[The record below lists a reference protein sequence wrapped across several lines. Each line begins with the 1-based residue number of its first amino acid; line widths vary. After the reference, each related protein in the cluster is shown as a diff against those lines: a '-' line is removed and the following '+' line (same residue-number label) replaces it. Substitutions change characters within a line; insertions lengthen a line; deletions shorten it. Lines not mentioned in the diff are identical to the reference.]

1 MFEQEWNRE
10 QRAGR
15 KADRQSALL
24 IVAILLSFTLVDS
37 LSTLT
42 EFARE
47 GEYINP
53 AAPWLLNLTSV
64 SILTALIPVML
75 WTASRAPVTAETWR
89 WSLPVHLGVSL
100 VLSLIHV
107 AAMVAIRKLLWPVL
121 FGEPYTFFNSLFGD
135 FFYEYRKDI
144 FAYAGFIL
152 IIQSSREY
160 QQQRLETAAA
170 REDARRDKR
179 LTLKCGGRTI
189 WMAAGELITAK
200 AAGNYVEVKT
210 ETGEHLAR
218 TTLAAL
224 ERQLDEAGI
233 RAARVHRSYLINL
246 DKILEAAPTSSG
258 DLSIRMKDGS
268 EIPGS
273 RRFRDKLHAA

>member
-1 MFEQEWNRE
+1 MRAERRFANAPGRERIAAMFEQEWNRE

-107 AAMVAIRKLLWPVL
+107 CLL
-121 FGEPYTFFNSLFGD
+121 YTSPSPRDATLS
-135 FFYEYRKDI
+135 RMP
-144 FAYAGFIL
+144 
-152 IIQSSREY
+152 SS
-160 QQQRLETAAA
+160 A
-170 REDARRDKR
+170 
-179 LTLKCGGRTI
+179 
-189 WMAAGELITAK
+189 
-200 AAGNYVEVKT
+200 
-210 ETGEHLAR
+210 
-218 TTLAAL
+218 
-224 ERQLDEAGI
+224 
-233 RAARVHRSYLINL
+233 
-246 DKILEAAPTSSG
+246 
-258 DLSIRMKDGS
+258 
-268 EIPGS
+268 
-273 RRFRDKLHAA
+273 

>member
-10 QRAGR
+10 QRAER
-15 KADRQSALL
+15 RADRQSAVL

-47 GEYINP
+47 GEYVHP
-53 AAPWLLNLTSV
+53 ALPWLLNFTSIAV
-64 SILTALIPVML
+64 MTALIPVML
-75 WTASRAPVTAETWR
+75 WTANRAPVTASTWR
-89 WSLPVHLGVSL
+89 WSLPAHLAASIVISL
-100 VLSLIHV
+100 AHVL
-107 AAMVAIRKLLWPVL
+107 AMVAIRKLVWPVL
-121 FGEPYTFFNSLFGD
+121 FGQPYDFFNFIPGD
-135 FFYEYRKDI
+135 LFYEYRKDV

-160 QQQRLETAAA
+160 QQQRLEAAAA

-189 WMAAGELITAK
+189 WMAAEDLIAAK
-200 AAGNYVEVKT
+200 AAGNYVEIKT

-218 TTLAAL
+218 TTLGAL

-233 RAARVHRSYLINL
+233 RAARVHRSYLVNL
-246 DKILEAAPTSSG
+246 DKILEAAPTGSG

-273 RRFRDKLHAA
+273 RRFREKLDAA